1 MSREHTKYVLFGVAA
16 LILAVAAFYGGT
28 HCGSAAPGTSVGIDA
43 GPREQEI
50 LERLERLERQAQQE
64 IERIETRHRE
74 QIEEFDDAQQAE
86 YDDVREQGPTAVAE
100 WLSDFNR
107 DLKLH
112 SDAGT
117 GGS

>member
-16 LILAVAAFYGGT
+16 LILVVVAFYGGSQ
-28 HCGSAAPGTSVGIDA
+28 CNSGGAVLVGIDA
-43 GPREQEI
+43 GPGEQEI
-50 LERLERLERQAQQE
+50 LDRLERLERQAQQE
-64 IERIETRHRE
+64 IERIEARHRE
-74 QIEEFDDAQQAE
+74 QIREFDDEQQRE